1 MGPAVLRRSAPP
13 VYGFFGLPSAP
24 MLTPRRTV
32 VCTAAVTAS
41 KKGPPAPS
49 YQIQVVGHE
58 EDGWFRDQYHR
69 YLRLSWPA
77 AIGRIVTLY
86 FLVNAAFAA
95 AYLVVGGVEGARAGS
110 FFDAFSFSAQTLGTI
125 GYGAM
130 YPRSHA
136 AQAVAIVE
144 SVAGLL
150 ATALATGLV
159 FAKFSQPTGRIAFA
173 HHAAIGPV
181 DGVPTLMFRVGNERG
196 NTIVA
201 ATVRVEIVRTVKTLE
216 GVTFY
221 RLEDLPLR
229 RDRSSAMNRSWT
241 VMHPIDGLSPLRDA
255 TPESLARDEV
265 EFMVTLVGTDDTSYQ
280 PVHARRSYEHSALAW
295 GARHADVLS
304 ETDAG
309 DLVLDVRRF
318 HDLVPTDA
326 IEGFPYRWS
335 DSAPPRG

>member
-1 MGPAVLRRSAPP
+1 
-13 VYGFFGLPSAP
+13 
-24 MLTPRRTV
+24 ML
-32 VCTAAVTAS
+32 CTAAVKAS
-41 KKGPPAPS
+41 KKAAPAPS
-49 YQIQVVGHE
+49 YQIQVVGHQD
-58 EDGWFRDQYHR
+58 DGWFRDQYHR

-77 AIGRIVTLY
+77 AIGRIVALY
-86 FLVNAAFAA
+86 FVVNAAFAA

-241 VMHPIDGLSPLRDA
+241 VMHPIDAASALRDA

-265 EFMVTLVGTDDTSYQ
+265 EFLVTLVGTDDTSYQ
-280 PVHARRSYEHSALAW
+280 PVHARRSYEHSAVAW

-326 IEGFPYRWS
+326 IEGFPYQWS